1 MNLFY
6 KYSHLQR
13 FEQQNEKDGRNEKDD
28 KMRKGEERWEKR
40 DGKKKRKRKRKDFPP
55 GMTIA
60 GSLSPI
66 VA

>member
-1 MNLFY
+1 
-6 KYSHLQR
+6 
-13 FEQQNEKDGRNEKDD
+13 
-28 KMRKGEERWEKR
+28 MRKGEERWEKEMEKE
-40 DGKKKRKRKRKDFPP
+40 DGKRKRKDFPP

>member
-1 MNLFY
+1 MT
-6 KYSHLQR
+6 
-13 FEQQNEKDGRNEKDD
+13 NEKWE
-28 KMRKGEERWEKR
+28 MRKGEERWEMGEERWEKR
-40 DGKKKRKRKRKDFPP
+40 DGKKKRKRKRKRKDFPP

>member
-1 MNLFY
+1 MT
-6 KYSHLQR
+6 
-13 FEQQNEKDGRNEKDD
+13 NEKGRRE
-28 KMRKGEERWEKR
+28 MGEG

-66 VA
+66 VAKIL

>member
-1 MNLFY
+1 MT
-6 KYSHLQR
+6 
-13 FEQQNEKDGRNEKDD
+13 NEKGRREMGEGEGDG
-28 KMRKGEERWEKR
+28 
-40 DGKKKRKRKRKDFPP
+40 KRKDFPP

>member
-1 MNLFY
+1 M
-6 KYSHLQR
+6 
-13 FEQQNEKDGRNEKDD
+13 RNEKWE
-28 KMRKGEERWEKR
+28 MRKGEERWEKR

-66 VA
+66 VAKIL